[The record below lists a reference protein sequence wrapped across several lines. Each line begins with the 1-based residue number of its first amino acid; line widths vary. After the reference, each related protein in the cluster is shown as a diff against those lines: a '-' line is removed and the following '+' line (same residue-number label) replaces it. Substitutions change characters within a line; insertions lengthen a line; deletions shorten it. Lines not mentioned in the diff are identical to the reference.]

1 MRLFFLTATRVGDA
15 VLSSGLLAHL
25 LERHPGARV
34 TLAVGKPAAPLF
46 RQLPGLERLI
56 VVEKRPRGGH
66 WLRLWREIAGTRWDL
81 AVDLRAS
88 ALTRLVRARRRLVAG
103 RADEDLHRVVE
114 LGRLAGVEPPPAP
127 RLWLGAEDRAAAD
140 ALLGGARGLLAIG
153 PTANWLGKQWP
164 AERFA
169 AVAEALTAPGG
180 PLAGRAVAVFGA
192 AGERDMALPLLRAR
206 LPGGVID
213 LVGRTDLPTAG
224 AALERAAL
232 FLGNDSGLMH
242 MAAAVGVPTLGLF
255 GPTSDR
261 RYAPWGPR
269 ARALRTPESLAELRA
284 RADYRTDTDKSFM
297 TGLTTAT
304 VTAAAAAL
312 LAQTETTT

>member
-15 VLSSGLLAHL
+15 VLASGLLAHL
-25 LERHPGARV
+25 LAAHPGARV

-46 RQLPGLERLI
+46 RHLPGLERLL

-66 WLRLWREIAGTRWDL
+66 WLALWREIAGTRWDL

-103 RADEDLHRVVE
+103 RADETLHRVVE

-127 RLWLGAEDRAAAD
+127 RLWLGPEDRAAAG
-140 ALLGGARGLLAIG
+140 ALLGGAERFLALA

-164 AERFA
+164 AEGFA
-169 AVAEALTAPGG
+169 EVALALTAPGAV
-180 PLAGRAVAVFGA
+180 LAGRPVAVFGA
-192 AGERDMALPLLRAR
+192 AAERDMALPLLRAR

-213 LVGRTDLPTAG
+213 LVGRTELTTAG

-242 MAAAVGVPTLGLF
+242 MAAAAGVPTLGLF

-261 RYAPWGPR
+261 RYAPWGPS
-269 ARALRTPESLAELRA
+269 ARALRTPESLAEIRA
-284 RADYRTDTDKSFM
+284 RPDYRTDTDKSFM
-297 TGLTTAT
+297 TGLPAAT
-304 VTAAAAAL
+304 VIAAAEAL
-312 LAQTETTT
+312 LAETERTT